1 MSNGKCLLCN
11 LTLYEFMYLS
21 VLKYVNM
28 KIVFLSDWFKVIKM
42 LINIFVLVITFHRIT
57 MECLK
62 YS

>member
-1 MSNGKCLLCN
+1 
-11 LTLYEFMYLS
+11 MYLS
-21 VLKYVNM
+21 VLRYVNM

>member
-1 MSNGKCLLCN
+1 
-11 LTLYEFMYLS
+11 MYLS

-62 YS
+62 YP